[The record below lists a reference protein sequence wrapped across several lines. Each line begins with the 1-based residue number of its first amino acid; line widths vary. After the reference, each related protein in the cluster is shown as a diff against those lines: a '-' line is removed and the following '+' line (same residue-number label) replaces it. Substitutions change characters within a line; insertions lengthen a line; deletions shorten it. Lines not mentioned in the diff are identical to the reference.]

1 MGFSRQ
7 EYWSGLPCKAAS
19 IPISILEM
27 KTLRFR
33 VVLTLSKPWFLH
45 LGRGYDTS
53 LKKLMQQLGAL
64 QGTLKGTQGTCL
76 VIQWLKIHL
85 PMQGTQV

>member
-1 MGFSRQ
+1 
-7 EYWSGLPCKAAS
+7 
-19 IPISILEM
+19 M
-27 KTLRFR
+27 KKVRFR
-33 VVLTLSKPWFLH
+33 VVLTLSKSQFLH

-53 LKKLMQQLGAL
+53 LKKLIQQLGAL
-64 QGTLKGTQGTCL
+64 QGTLKCTQGTSL